1 MNITPQN
8 ENERILLSYLETHRE
23 TLYKVLSSLVRVDTQ
38 NFRTH
43 GNENAGQD
51 RLESLCREI
60 GLSVDRYTPD
70 SVEGLTTLPE
80 YMAGRGTDVREN
92 LVATYSVPN
101 AKKSVM
107 LASHMDTVQ
116 VGDLSAWDGDPFSG
130 EIREGKLYGRGA
142 GDDKF
147 GLAVGYYLIK
157 AFKETEVSPKKN
169 LLIGSYVDEEGGGG
183 GGALGLA
190 LKYPVDALF
199 NLDASGF
206 ETEAL
211 GGGCFDITVRSTQN
225 DKAIASIMDVFT
237 GLNLVKEELE
247 AIHGK
252 GKNTIR
258 LSTVTAGTGGTKEG
272 KLSFAIYTDMTKEE
286 TVARLAEICERLKP
300 RFDDLSLST
309 DGFALRTR
317 FFIYGE
323 TDRES
328 REVQVLSSLL
338 EEQNGIVPDTKGTC
352 LSDLSLL
359 LRYGT
364 KNSFNFGIPRGSKIG
379 GGAHQPNE
387 HIDCETLLTF
397 TKILALLLLR
407 T

>member
-1 MNITPQN
+1 MALVPNN
-8 ENERILLSYLETHRE
+8 ESEQKLLNYIDTHAD
-23 TLYKVLSSLVRVDTQ
+23 TLFAALSSLVRVDTQ

-51 RLESLCREI
+51 RLEQMCREI
-60 GLSVDRYTPD
+60 GLDIDRYTPD
-70 SVEGLTTLPE
+70 SVEGLTSLPD
-80 YMAGRGTDVREN
+80 YMAGRGTDIREN
-92 LVATYSVPN
+92 LVAMYKVPD

-116 VGDLSAWDGDPFSG
+116 VGDVSAWHGDPFSG

-157 AFKETEVSPKKN
+157 ALKETGISPRKN

-190 LKYPVDALF
+190 LKHPVDAIF

-211 GGGCFDITVRSTQN
+211 GGGCFDISVHSTQN

-237 GLNLVKEELE
+237 GLNLIKEALE
-247 AIHGK
+247 AIHGT

-258 LSTVTAGTGGTKEG
+258 LSSATAGTGGTKDG
-272 KLSFAIYTDMTKEE
+272 KLSFAIYTDMAKEE
-286 TVARLAEICERLKP
+286 TVECLAHICERLKP
-300 RFDDLSLST
+300 RFDALHLAT
-309 DGFALRTR
+309 DGFILRTR

-323 TDRES
+323 TDKES
-328 REVQVLSSLL
+328 VEVKVLSSLL
-338 EEQNGIVPDTKGTC
+338 EEQTGSIPETKGTC

-364 KNSFNFGIPRGSKIG
+364 KNSFNFGIPRGSKEG

-387 HIDCETLLTF
+387 HIDCETLLAF
-397 TKILALLLLR
+397 TKMLALLILR